1 MIKYIQNHN
10 MNPKRKL
17 ELRETANKKI
27 GEICSHTYEEF
38 DDLHILAISEMTHV
52 KSGFH
57 TSASKKD
64 MEHDFN
70 EGHYTMLKSMHDVT
84 RKNQHYHIMSMYDDK
99 SWELL
104 RNLIDNLQQAK
115 SERAFLE
122 IITFGKMQS
131 KNNIADRE
139 LKMSTVDSYKKSY
152 AYVEELFLKAEA
164 QWGINMEYRE
174 TLEDVHEKFDVI
186 ECRQKYMM
194 LKTYVDFEK
203 TQLEILLP
211 FLMEFCVNPSNQYV
225 TKSSIPTTPITPIPS
240 NTNNSNTMSITKQPL
255 QRKIVEVVRK
265 KDERK
270 SMYGHTC
277 NHCEEFYK
285 NMYPDDEEKRN
296 EMIQNCSKHKT
307 RYKEPQPG
315 TPEGFWDLDIQ
326 TPPEWKEQ
334 DEELARAKKR
344 KIDVRHTTESTT
356 NITTKPTIK
365 HTLYN
370 KKSTIVEDVEDEDTD
385 VDDMMG
391 PSFTVDNEGWIQT
404 H

>member
-1 MIKYIQNHN
+1 
-10 MNPKRKL
+10 
-17 ELRETANKKI
+17 
-27 GEICSHTYEEF
+27 
-38 DDLHILAISEMTHV
+38 
-52 KSGFH
+52 
-57 TSASKKD
+57 
-64 MEHDFN
+64 
-70 EGHYTMLKSMHDVT
+70 
-84 RKNQHYHIMSMYDDK
+84 
-99 SWELL
+99 
-104 RNLIDNLQQAK
+104 
-115 SERAFLE
+115 
-122 IITFGKMQS
+122 MQS
-131 KNNIADRE
+131 KTNIADRE

-164 QWGINMEYRE
+164 QWGINMKYRE

-225 TKSSIPTTPITPIPS
+225 TKSSIPSTPITPIPS

-334 DEELARAKKR
+334 DEELARTKKR
-344 KIDVRHTTESTT
+344 KADTEQTTKS
-356 NITTKPTIK
+356 TTKPTIK

-370 KKSTIVEDVEDEDTD
+370 KKSTIVKDVEDEDTD

-391 PSFTVDNEGWIQT
+391 PSFTVDDEGWIQT

>member
-1 MIKYIQNHN
+1 MKYIQNHN
-10 MNPKRKL
+10 INPIRKL

-38 DDLHILAISEMTHV
+38 DDLHILAISDMTHV
-52 KSGFH
+52 ESGFR
-57 TSASKKD
+57 TSALKKN

-84 RKNQHYHIMSMYDDK
+84 GKNQHYHIMSMYDDK
-99 SWELL
+99 SWQLL
-104 RNLIDNLQQAK
+104 KNLIDNLQHAK

-122 IITFGKMQS
+122 IITFGKIKS
-131 KNNIADRE
+131 KTNIADRD

-164 QWGINMEYRE
+164 QWGINMKYRE
-174 TLEDVHEKFDVI
+174 TLEDVYEKFDAT
-186 ECRQKYMM
+186 ECRQKYMI
-194 LKTYVDFEK
+194 LKTYMDFEK

-225 TKSSIPTTPITPIPS
+225 TKSSTPIAPIPS
-240 NTNNSNTMSITKQPL
+240 NTNNSNTMSTTKQPL

-285 NMYPDDEEKRN
+285 NLYPDDEEKRN

-334 DEELARAKKR
+334 DEELAKAKKR

-391 PSFTVDNEGWIQT
+391 PSFTVDDKGWIQR

>member
-1 MIKYIQNHN
+1 MMKYIQNHN

-52 KSGFH
+52 ESGFR

-104 RNLIDNLQQAK
+104 KNLIDNLQQAK

-139 LKMSTVDSYKKSY
+139 LKMSTVESYKKSY
-152 AYVEELFLKAEA
+152 AYVEDLFLKAEA
-164 QWGINMEYRE
+164 QWGINMKYRE

-186 ECRQKYMM
+186 ECRQKYMF

-225 TKSSIPTTPITPIPS
+225 TKSSIPTTSVTPVTPIPS

-265 KDERK
+265 KDVRK

-277 NHCEEFYK
+277 NHCEDFYK
-285 NMYPDDEEKRN
+285 NIYPDDEEKRN

-307 RYKEPQPG
+307 KYKEPQPG

-334 DEELARAKKR
+334 DEELARTKKR
-344 KIDVRHTTESTT
+344 KMDTEQTT
-356 NITTKPTIK
+356 NNPTNNPTNNTTKSTIK
-365 HTLYN
+365 HTL
-370 KKSTIVEDVEDEDTD
+370 EDVDDEDTD

-391 PSFTVDNEGWIQT
+391 PSFTVDGEGWIQT

>member
-1 MIKYIQNHN
+1 MKYIQNHN

-27 GEICSHTYEEF
+27 REICSHTYEEF

-52 KSGFH
+52 ENGFR

-84 RKNQHYHIMSMYDDK
+84 RKNQHYHIMSMYDEK

-186 ECRQKYMM
+186 ECRQKYMI

-225 TKSSIPTTPITPIPS
+225 TKSSIPSTPISPITHIPS
-240 NTNNSNTMSITKQPL
+240 NTNNSNTIMSTTKQPL

-277 NHCEEFYK
+277 HQCAEFYK

-315 TPEGFWDLDIQ
+315 TPEGYWDIDIH
-326 TPPEWKEQ
+326 TPPEWAKQ
-334 DEELARAKKR
+334 DEELAKAKKR
-344 KIDVRHTTESTT
+344 KMDTEQTT

-370 KKSTIVEDVEDEDTD
+370 KKSTIEEDVDTD